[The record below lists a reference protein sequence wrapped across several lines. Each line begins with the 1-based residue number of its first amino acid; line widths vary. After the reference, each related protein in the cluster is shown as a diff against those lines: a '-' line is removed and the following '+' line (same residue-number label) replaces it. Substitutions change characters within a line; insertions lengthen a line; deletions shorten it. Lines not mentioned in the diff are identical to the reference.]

1 VYLDDATGIDEYDKN
16 LKTMKTKILSII
28 LLFAVIAGFS
38 QSTYAA
44 TTNADYTLLKEI
56 KAINK
61 IVVRGNVE
69 LFISDNSV
77 EQVKVYNKY
86 YSENALVQYNNG
98 TLRITS
104 YNAEKLI
111 VWVSTDDLRAVS
123 AYDNAEVRSFGK
135 LSKIEFDVDLHNSA
149 SANLNLEAYTA
160 NVKLSDRAKAE
171 LSGTATEFDLTANVN
186 TTVVKNDF
194 KAQYFTDNKIK
205 TVSAV
210 KTDDLTILE

>member
-1 VYLDDATGIDEYDKN
+1 
-16 LKTMKTKILSII
+16 MKTKILSII
-28 LLFAVIAGFS
+28 LLFVAIAGLS
-38 QSTYAA
+38 KSTYAA
-44 TTNADYTLLKEI
+44 TSNADYTLLKEI

-61 IVVRGNVE
+61 IEVRGNVE

-111 VWVSTDDLRAVS
+111 VWVSTDDLRAIT

-135 LSKIEFDVDLHNSA
+135 LSKIEFNVELHNNA
-149 SANLNLEAYTA
+149 SANLSLDAYSA
-160 NVKLSDRAKAE
+160 NVKLNDHAKAE
-171 LSGTATEFDLTANVN
+171 LSGTATEFGLTANAN
-186 TTVVKNDF
+186 TTVVKSDF
-194 KAQYFTDNKIK
+194 KAEHFTDNKMN
-205 TVSAV
+205 TVTAV
-210 KTDDLTILE
+210 KNDDLTILE

>member
-1 VYLDDATGIDEYDKN
+1 
-16 LKTMKTKILSII
+16 MKTKILSII
-28 LLFAVIAGFS
+28 LLFVAIAGFS
-38 QSTYAA
+38 ESTYAA

-61 IVVRGNVE
+61 IEVRGNVE

-111 VWVSTDDLRAVS
+111 VWVSTDELRTVS
-123 AYDNAEVRSFGK
+123 VYDNAEVKSFGK
-135 LSKIEFDVDLHNSA
+135 LSKIEFDVDLHNNA
-149 SANLNLEAYTA
+149 SANLNLDAYRA
-160 NVKLSDRAKAE
+160 NVKLNDHAKAE
-171 LSGTATEFDLTANVN
+171 LSGTATEFGLTANAN

-194 KAQYFTDNKIK
+194 KAENFIDNK
-205 TVSAV
+205 VNAV
-210 KTDDLTILE
+210 TAAKNDDLTILE

>member
-1 VYLDDATGIDEYDKN
+1 
-16 LKTMKTKILSII
+16 MKTRILSII
-28 LLFAVIAGFS
+28 LLFVAIAGFS
-38 QSTYAA
+38 ESTYAA

-61 IVVRGNVE
+61 IEVRGNVE

-111 VWVSTDDLRAVS
+111 VWVSTDELRTVS
-123 AYDNAEVRSFGK
+123 VYDNAEVKSFGK
-135 LSKIEFDVDLHNSA
+135 LSKIEFDVDLHNNA
-149 SANLNLEAYTA
+149 SANLNLDAYRA
-160 NVKLSDRAKAE
+160 NVKLNDHAKAE
-171 LSGTATEFDLTANVN
+171 LSGTATEFGLTANTN
-186 TTVVKNDF
+186 TTVVKSDF
-194 KAQYFTDNKIK
+194 KAEHIIDNKIN
-205 TVSAV
+205 TVTAV
-210 KTDDLTILE
+210 KNDDLTILE

>member
-1 VYLDDATGIDEYDKN
+1 
-16 LKTMKTKILSII
+16 MKTKILSII
-28 LLFAVIAGFS
+28 LLFVAIAGFS
-38 QSTYAA
+38 ESTYAA

-61 IVVRGNVE
+61 IEVRGNVE

-111 VWVSTDDLRAVS
+111 VWVSTDELRAIA
-123 AYDNAEVRSFGK
+123 AYDNAEVKSFGK
-135 LSKIEFDVDLHNSA
+135 LSKIEFDVDLHNNA
-149 SANLNLEAYTA
+149 SANLNLDAYRA
-160 NVKLSDRAKAE
+160 NVKLNDHAKAE
-171 LSGTATEFDLTANVN
+171 LSGTATEFGLTANTN
-186 TTVVKNDF
+186 TTVVKSDF
-194 KAQYFTDNKIK
+194 KAEHIIDNKIN
-205 TVSAV
+205 TVTAV
-210 KTDDLTILE
+210 KNDDLTILE